1 MLTSTEVTMEM
12 IKNLEVEDDASGDDR
27 KNRQNARH
35 LNEDNWV
42 FENGRTARR

>member
-1 MLTSTEVTMEM
+1 MEM

-35 LNEDNWV
+35 LV
-42 FENGRTARR
+42 VSTGKL